1 MSLGSRIRSLREE
14 KKMTQEKLG
23 EKLNVSFQA
32 VSSWER
38 DEYLPDTA
46 KLFALA
52 KEFDVSLSYLTEE
65 RVYNFKTTDALYD
78 WTHMKTFIKTTAKS
92 LKMADTLKA
101 VDFAEKAHK
110 DVPRKNTD
118 IPYFYHPLNVACH
131 ALALGFHDDA
141 LVAACLLHDVVED
154 TEYTLED
161 LPVGEEAKDLVARMT
176 KQKNSPDKAKMLE
189 RYFAGLR
196 ENPKAALIKC
206 LDRCNNL
213 TTMSW
218 GFSRSRIC
226 EYIEETERDILPLLD
241 VLKKTPEYNDAA
253 WLLGYQM
260 KSMLD
265 IYKRML

>member
-1 MSLGSRIRSLREE
+1 MSLGSRIRGLREE
-14 KKMTQEKLG
+14 KGLTQEKLG

-46 KLFALA
+46 KLIALA

-65 RVYNFKTTDALYD
+65 RIYDFKTTDALYD

-92 LKMADTLKA
+92 FRMADTLKA
-101 VDFAEKAHK
+101 VDFAEMAHRGK
-110 DVPRKNTD
+110 RRKNTD
-118 IPYFYHPLNVACH
+118 IPYIYHPLNVACH

-141 LVAACLLHDVVED
+141 LIAACLLHDVVED
-154 TEYTLED
+154 TKYTLED
-161 LPVGEEAKDLVARMT
+161 LPVSGEAKDLVARMT
-176 KQKNSPDKAKMLE
+176 KKKDDPDKAEMLKK
-189 RYFAGLR
+189 YFAGLR
-196 ENPKAALIKC
+196 ENPKAAPIKC

-218 GFSRSRIC
+218 GFSRSKIC
-226 EYIEETERDILPLLD
+226 EYIEETEKDILPLLD
-241 VLKKTPEYNDAA
+241 VLKKTTEYNDAA

-260 KSMLD
+260 KSTLD